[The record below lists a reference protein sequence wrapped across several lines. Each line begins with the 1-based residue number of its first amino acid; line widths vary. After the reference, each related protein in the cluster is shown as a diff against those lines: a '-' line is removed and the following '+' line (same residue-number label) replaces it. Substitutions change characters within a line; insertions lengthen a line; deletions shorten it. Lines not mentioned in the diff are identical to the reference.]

1 MKTLAFIKFVF
12 ISLFFIYFLT
22 GCTEDFEEINT
33 NQRVL
38 SELDVNT
45 VGNMYA
51 RCQYVG
57 FVADKPGPN
66 GSNLVY
72 SHVFVSHYCQY
83 FANTQTFFPFDRYA
97 LIDRPLKFLWD
108 LFYNRHAGNLA
119 LVLEATDP
127 EVNPGY
133 ETMHAL
139 AQIWRVI
146 TFERMANLWG
156 PIPYFEAGNK
166 ATSVSYDSEED
177 IYRSFFSTLDE
188 ALLVLNANKGGNAFG
203 AHDQIYGG
211 NIDNWIIFTNTLRL
225 RLAMRISEAEPGLA
239 QAEAEKAV
247 ASGVMQSNTDDA
259 FFRCTSDNPNG
270 MPIMVPWNE
279 FRMSAAMESVLKGYA
294 DPRMPHFFSP
304 TLKDGAYRG
313 LRNGYTAVDLGSN
326 PVLQRD
332 TLSRIGPHWIP
343 VNKENDLPMEILL
356 SPEAYFLRA
365 EGALK
370 GWNMGG
376 TAEEFYNSGIEM
388 SMRRW
393 GISDDSLIT
402 VYQQSTSLPISTH
415 DAPEPVSTIPV
426 KFNTADDAVALEQ
439 IATQKW
445 LGLYPD
451 GWEAF
456 ADLRRLDLPMM
467 YPRMASENPD
477 VGVDEIMRRMQ
488 YVSREYELNG
498 AAVDDAVSKLGGPDK
513 GSTRLWWDPDN

>member
-1 MKTLAFIKFVF
+1 MKTVNLMKFAFVNLLVTF
-12 ISLFFIYFLT
+12 LFS

-33 NQRVL
+33 NQRAL
-38 SELDVNT
+38 SELDAST
-45 VGNMYA
+45 IGNVYA

-57 FVADKPGPN
+57 FVADKPGP
-66 GSNLVY
+66 GMTNLVY
-72 SHVFVSHYCQY
+72 SHVFVNFYCQY
-83 FANTQTFFPFDRYA
+83 FANTQPFHPFDRYM
-97 LIDRPLKFLWD
+97 LKDNPLNNLWN
-108 LFYNRHAGNLA
+108 LFYNSHAGNLA

-127 EVNPGY
+127 DVNPGF

-146 TFERMANLWG
+146 TYERIANIWG

-166 ATSVSYDSEED
+166 ANEVFYDSEEE
-177 IYRSFFSTLDE
+177 IYRSFFTTLDE
-188 ALLVLNANKGGNAFG
+188 ALLILNANQGGNAFG
-203 AHDQIYGG
+203 AHDQIYKGD
-211 NIDNWIIFTNTLRL
+211 IDKWIIFANTLRL
-225 RLAMRISEAEPGLA
+225 RLALRISEAEPVLA

-247 ASGVMQSNTDDA
+247 ASGVMLNNADNA
-259 FFRCTSDNPNG
+259 FFQCTTDNPHG
-270 MPIMVPWNE
+270 MPLMIQWNE

-304 TLKDGAYRG
+304 AVKDGAYRG
-313 LRNGYTAVDLGSN
+313 LRNGYQVVDLGSK
-326 PVLQRD
+326 PELQID
-332 TLSRIGPHWIP
+332 TLSRIGPQWIP
-343 VNKENDLPMEILL
+343 VSKENELAMEIIL

-370 GWNMGG
+370 EWNMEG
-376 TAEEFYNSGIEM
+376 TAEELYNSGIEM

-393 GISDDSLIT
+393 GITDDSVIT
-402 VYQQSTSLPISTH
+402 AYQQGTSIPVSTH
-415 DAPEPVSTIPV
+415 DAPEPVSTVPV
-426 KFNTADDAVALEQ
+426 KFNASDDAVALEQ

-456 ADLRRLDLPMM
+456 ADLRRLDLPRM

-488 YVSREYELNG
+488 YVSREYELN
-498 AAVDDAVSKLGGPDK
+498 AKAVEDAISKLGGPDK
-513 GSTRLWWDPDN
+513 GSTRLWWDPAK